1 MKRLMK
7 KEPTPIDLVAA
18 AMSEEL
24 HFEVT
29 SKQAIQRHRQSN
41 ACATITWTNSRMHL
55 PRCQNASGLTWTKT
69 KKIK

>member
-18 AMSEEL
+18 AMSEEF

-29 SKQAIQRHRQSN
+29 SKQAIQRLCN
-41 ACATITWTNSRMHL
+41 DYL
-55 PRCQNASGLTWTKT
+55 DELKNASTPLSECFGFDLD
-69 KKIK
+69 